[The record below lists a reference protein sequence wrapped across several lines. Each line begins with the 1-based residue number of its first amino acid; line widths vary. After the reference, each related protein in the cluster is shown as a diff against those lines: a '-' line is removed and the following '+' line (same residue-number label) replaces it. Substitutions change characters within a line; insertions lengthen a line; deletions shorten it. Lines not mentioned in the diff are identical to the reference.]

1 MRLSVVSP
9 FGQETAVSLDRRI
22 SSLNATTESVASSRK
37 RLRRL
42 HEAKSPHLGGDCAR
56 RRICAMRRTVTA
68 RLARTPKPQK
78 PYTVRRGE
86 KKRIVRGG
94 KEPAS
99 HRRDGAFAG
108 LRLFFLAPFSTVSF
122 RRAEGNRSAAENEVV
137 GSTRSWSRR
146 DHNCPEHCIPGSKD
160 THLLFVVSPH
170 QIEEKRRFAN
180 T

>member
-1 MRLSVVSP
+1 M
-9 FGQETAVSLDRRI
+9 SLDRRI

-86 KKRIVRGG
+86 KNALSVEARNRHPTAVTAPSRG
-94 KEPAS
+94 
-99 HRRDGAFAG
+99 FV
-108 LRLFFLAPFSTVSF
+108 FFFSPPSAPFL
-122 RRAEGNRSAAENEVV
+122 SAALREIAQLLR
-137 GSTRSWSRR
+137 TRSWVRLAAGHGETITAQNTAFQGVKTLTCYSLFRRIKSRKK
-146 DHNCPEHCIPGSKD
+146 EG
-160 THLLFVVSPH
+160 LLTRNWFSNG
-170 QIEEKRRFAN
+170 Q
-180 T
+180 

>member
-1 MRLSVVSP
+1 M
-9 FGQETAVSLDRRI
+9 SLDRRI

-86 KKRIVRGG
+86 KNALSVEARNRHPTAVTAPSRG
-94 KEPAS
+94 
-99 HRRDGAFAG
+99 FVFFFFF
-108 LRLFFLAPFSTVSF
+108 FFLAPFSTVSF